1 MVRLSSLVFWVFLAG
16 SLALR
21 GSAAAQNAAKTP
33 DANTKGEWI
42 TLPKDGSPWKHPST
56 DLLFPQRLEEFVL
69 SAGFQ
74 DKRAEDG
81 VALTYTQ
88 PGSDLRADVVIFP
101 CGAKL
106 TDVRDIQAMTH
117 QHLERL
123 AKDLLETSMSRGYS
137 EKQRSPTTDQPLP
150 LWNKG
155 EIPMSSLTLDMAAAD
170 KARDAELP
178 AVNQWLALL
187 VYQDHFVQLSVV
199 MPSSSLAQLRKPADQ
214 LITLIL
220 HCIRYPSLVP
230 EMMKLCKSYD
240 NAPLTD
246 DGRKAA
252 DTLLALSKE
261 SPVFE
266 VIFPGEAL
274 TPCLDEVSAR
284 SKQDALDLLRGFV
297 VGSAVVTL
305 QQGTSDE
312 SFDEGARLMLEARR
326 RLREKGANV
335 TSTFLDQL
343 ASAHEAKHAADFL
356 KAKMG
361 SPAK

>member
-1 MVRLSSLVFWVFLAG
+1 MVRLSSLVFWVLLTG
-16 SLALR
+16 SLAVR
-21 GSAAAQNAAKTP
+21 GSSAAQDAAKTS
-33 DANTKGEWI
+33 AASTKGEWI

-88 PGSDLRADVVIFP
+88 PGSDLRADVVIYP
-101 CGAKL
+101 CGANLK
-106 TDVRDIQAMTH
+106 DVTDIQAMTH

-123 AKDLLETSMSRGYS
+123 AKDLLDTSKSRGYS

-170 KARDAELP
+170 KAREAELP
-178 AVNQWLALL
+178 GVNQWLALL
-187 VYQDHFVQLSVV
+187 VYQDNFVQLSVV
-199 MPSSSLAQLRKPADQ
+199 MPSSSVAQLRKPADQ

-220 HCIRYPSLVP
+220 HCIRYPALVP
-230 EMMKLCKSYD
+230 EMMKLCKSYAND
-240 NAPLTD
+240 PLTD
-246 DGRKAA
+246 EGRKAA

-266 VIFPGEAL
+266 VILPGEAL

-297 VGSAVVTL
+297 VGSAVVAL
-305 QQGTSDE
+305 QHGTADE
-312 SFDEGARLMLEARR
+312 SLDEGARVMLEARR
-326 RLREKGANV
+326 LLKEKGANV
-335 TSTFLDQL
+335 TSAFLDQL
-343 ASAHEAKHAADFL
+343 TKAHEAKHAGDFL
-356 KAKMG
+356 KEKMG
-361 SPAK
+361 SASK